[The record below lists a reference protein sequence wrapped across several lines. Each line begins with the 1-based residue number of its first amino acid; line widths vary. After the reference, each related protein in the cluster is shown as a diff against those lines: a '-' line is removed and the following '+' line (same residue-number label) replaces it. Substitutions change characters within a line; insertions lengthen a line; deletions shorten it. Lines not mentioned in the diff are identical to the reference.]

1 MSHETRWPVVAIIL
15 AVGMMLSA
23 ALVSKLFVRVRH
35 EQAITVKGYAE
46 QDVVADVGKF
56 TCACSVRGGS
66 LREAHDKLEASR
78 NRVLAYLRQ
87 RKFPDAD
94 LTVKTIQIAKVAK
107 RDAQGKETNETEYY
121 DLSQWITITSSNV
134 VAIRDVSIA
143 IAELIKEGFD
153 LGITP
158 PEFFVSTLPATKLEL
173 LAKATDD
180 AHQRAVVLAEKSRG
194 KVGALISAQQGVLQI
209 TERHSTDTSG
219 YGVYNTATIEKTAK
233 AVVTLEYAIEPV
245 R

>member
-1 MSHETRWPVVAIIL
+1 MSHGVRWSVVAVIL
-15 AVGMMLSA
+15 ALGMILSA

-46 QDVVADVGKF
+46 QDVVADIGKF

-66 LREAHDKLEASR
+66 LREAHEKLEVGR

-87 RKFPDAD
+87 QQFPAAD
-94 LTVKTIQIAKVAK
+94 LAVKTIQITKVAK

-121 DLSQWITITSSNV
+121 DLSQWVAVTSSNV

-143 IAELIKEGFD
+143 IAELIKEGID
-153 LGITP
+153 LSVTP
-158 PEFFVSTLPATKLEL
+158 PEFYVSTLPATKLEL
-173 LAKATDD
+173 LAKATGD
-180 AHQRAVVLAEKSRG
+180 AYQRAVVLAEKSRG
-194 KVGALISAQQGVLQI
+194 RVGALISAQQGVLQI